1 MDTCE
6 HGLIRLSCGDF
17 PPVLE
22 ETREGRAWR
31 EAPQVGR
38 RREKGVDMWAV
49 LTWSDQLDMNAS
61 GEEGCREE
69 ASASA
74 QRGDGRPGQDK
85 PREEGD
91 TGWVRQGGGVRHAEL
106 LAVHS
111 GDGRTT
117 GPEKRAEGRRLRSGI
132 VDMKEI

>member
-1 MDTCE
+1 MK
-6 HGLIRLSCGDF
+6 
-17 PPVLE
+17 

-132 VDMKEI
+132 VDIKEI